1 MLLLA
6 AFTVSLLFGCWLLL
20 TAAPEIAGEGVLEVE
35 QVQHIPL
42 DDAGRTIGDPA
53 FVSLPHQCSSDPATW
68 RCAERYRFTFVH
80 QPDRATLESLYLPH
94 FSGSLQVNLNGA
106 LLADNHRLQPALYF
120 GPTAPLLVPLP
131 APLLRPGENEIE
143 IVLESMRLFGGFLGA
158 AYLGPHERLL
168 PHNSFA
174 RFAAVTFSRLVDGW
188 MIAMGLFLLL
198 IGILR
203 PRERVYLIFGAVLL
217 FFAAASIPA
226 ILPGV
231 PNEAMLRLANISRL
245 AGGALLLPFACHF
258 VGRRPPVPTPCFLL
272 LPLLAGLAIF
282 LLPGEISGWLVR
294 FVVVPTMVLIG
305 LASVAVMASAALRR
319 HGDAALLLLGAG
331 SAALLFGAHDILVFN
346 GLLPERQVLLSR
358 LNAPLLMTM
367 VGALL
372 LWRFAGALAVME
384 RFNLRLQQG
393 ISAAEDKLRE
403 SFAREQAQTRRAAL
417 EAERVRLMRD
427 LHDGIGGQLV
437 SILSLSELEGE
448 RRAADIAR
456 ASRRAL
462 DDLRLVVAS
471 LEDVGDDLGLMLG
484 MFRERIEPQLRAAG
498 MELSWRMA
506 ELPDLPGLN
515 PSATLNIFR
524 ILQEAVTNAVRHSGS
539 RGLAVEAGPSPLP
552 DYGVRLAVRDLGCGG
567 AGGRSGG
574 LGMGSMAQRAQA
586 LGAALSVD
594 SDSAGTALMLDL
606 PRRLDGPPAA
616 AS

>member
-1 MLLLA
+1 MLA
-6 AFTVSLLFGCWLLL
+6 VFAFALVFACWLLL
-20 TAAPEIAGEGVLEVE
+20 TAAPEIAGEGVLEVR
-35 QVQHIPL
+35 QVQNISL
-42 DDAGRTIGDPA
+42 DETGLAIGAPTI
-53 FVSLPHQCSSDPATW
+53 VTLPHRCASDPATW
-68 RCAERYRFTFVH
+68 RCAEGYRFIFVH
-80 QPDRATLESLYLPH
+80 QPERATLVSLYLPH
-94 FSGSLQVNLNGA
+94 FSGSLRVSLNGA
-106 LLADNHRLQPALYF
+106 LLADNYRLQPALYF

-131 APLLRPGENEIE
+131 APLLRPGDNEIE
-143 IVLESMRLFGGFLGA
+143 IILESARLFGGFLGA
-158 AYLGPHERLL
+158 AYVGPHEGLL

-198 IGILR
+198 IGLLR
-203 PRERVYLIFGAVLL
+203 PRERVYLTFGAVLL
-217 FFAAASIPA
+217 FFAASSIPA

-231 PNEAMLRLANISRL
+231 PNEEMLRLSNISRL

-258 VGRRPPVPTPCFLL
+258 VGRQPPLPTPCFLL

-282 LLPGEISGWLVR
+282 LLPGEIAGWLVR
-294 FVVVPTMVLIG
+294 FVFIPALVLIG
-305 LASVAVMASAALRR
+305 LAAVAVLALAALRQN
-319 HGDAALLLLGAG
+319 GDAALLLLGAG

-346 GLLPERQVLLSR
+346 GVLPERQVLLAR

-372 LWRFAGALAVME
+372 LWRFAQALAVME
-384 RFNLRLQQG
+384 GFNSRLRQAVG
-393 ISAAEDKLRE
+393 AAEDKLRE
-403 SFAREQAQTRRAAL
+403 SFRREQAQTRRAAL

-506 ELPDLPGLN
+506 VLPDLPGLN
-515 PSATLNIFR
+515 PTATLNIFR

-539 RGLAVEAGPSPLP
+539 PGLAVEAAASPLP
-552 DYGVRLAVRDLGCGG
+552 DYGVRLTVRDDGSGG
-567 AGGRSGG
+567 AAGRSGG
-574 LGMGSMAQRAQA
+574 LGMESMKQRART
-586 LGAALSVD
+586 LGASLSVHSGD
-594 SDSAGTALMLDL
+594 EGTAVMLDL
-606 PRRLDGPPAA
+606 PRRLDGSPASNS

>member
-1 MLLLA
+1 
-6 AFTVSLLFGCWLLL
+6 
-20 TAAPEIAGEGVLEVE
+20 VLEVK

-42 DDAGRTIGDPA
+42 DRSGRAIGEPA
-53 FVSLPHQCSSDPATW
+53 IVSLPHQCSSDPATW
-68 RCAERYRFTFVH
+68 HCAERYRFTFVH
-80 QPDRATLESLYLPH
+80 QPGRATLESLYLPH
-94 FSGSLQVNLNGA
+94 FSGNLRVSLNGA
-106 LLADNHRLQPALYF
+106 LLADNNRLQPVLYM

-131 APLLRPGENEIE
+131 APLLQPGENEIE
-143 IVLESMRLFGGFLGA
+143 IVLESVRLFGGFLGA

-174 RFAAVTFSRLVDGW
+174 RFATVTFSRLVDGW
-188 MIAMGLFLLL
+188 MIAMGLFLML

-203 PRERVYLIFGAVLL
+203 PRERVYLTFGAVLL

-231 PNEAMLRLANISRL
+231 PNEEMLRLANLSRL
-245 AGGALLLPFACHF
+245 AGGALLLPFAYHF
-258 VGRRPPVPTPCFLL
+258 VGRQPPVPTLCFLL

-294 FVVVPTMVLIG
+294 FVVVPAMVLIG
-305 LASVAVMASAALRR
+305 LASVAVMGLAALRQ
-319 HGDAALLLLGAG
+319 HSDAALLLLGAG
-331 SAALLFGAHDILVFN
+331 SVALLFGAHDILVLN

-372 LWRFAGALAVME
+372 LWRFAQALAVME
-384 RFNLRLQQG
+384 GFNSRLRQAVG
-393 ISAAEDKLRE
+393 AAEDKLRD

-448 RRAADIAR
+448 RRATEIAR

-484 MFRERIEPQLRAAG
+484 MFRERIEPQLRAAEV
-498 MELSWRMA
+498 ELVWRMTL
-506 ELPDLPGLN
+506 LPDLPGLN
-515 PSATLNIFR
+515 PTATLNIFR

-539 RGLAVEAGPSPLP
+539 TTLAVEAAPSPAEG
-552 DYGVRLAVRDLGCGG
+552 YGVRLTVRDEGRGG
-567 AGGRSGG
+567 AAGRAGG
-574 LGMGSMAQRAQA
+574 LGMESMKHRAWS
-586 LGAALSVD
+586 LGAELSID
-594 SDSAGTALMLDL
+594 SGAGGTAVMLDL
-606 PRRLDGPPAA
+606 PRRLELPPAP